1 MGTGVP
7 QKRKKY
13 KPYPLLYPHHMRDR
27 TEQTEFPFKS
37 IFFYS
42 CTISSSLLL
51 WTVEKLEAKLY
62 ICTVANIY
70 YINKTIPNCHIS
82 VYVVSDRIGRV
93 RQTDIFVFEWMNDLF
108 NRVLVLF
115 IKWPVYISGCNNDA
129 LSFVQLIKMK

>member
-1 MGTGVP
+1 MACLKSV
-7 QKRKKY
+7 KK
-13 KPYPLLYPHHMRDR
+13 KTNPICSFTLITWEIVQSKQSFRLN
-27 TEQTEFPFKS
+27 QF
-37 IFFYS
+37 FFYS
-42 CTISSSLLL
+42 CTISSSLFL

-70 YINKTIPNCHIS
+70 YNNKTIPNCHIS
-82 VYVVSDRIGRV
+82 VYVISDRIGRL
-93 RQTDIFVFEWMNDLF
+93 RQTDMFLFEWMNDLF